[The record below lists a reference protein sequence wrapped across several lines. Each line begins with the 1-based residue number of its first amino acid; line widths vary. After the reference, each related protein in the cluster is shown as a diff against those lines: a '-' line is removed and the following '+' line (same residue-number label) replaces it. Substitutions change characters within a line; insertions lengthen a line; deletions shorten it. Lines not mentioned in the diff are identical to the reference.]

1 MFPPDTPPSLTDVES
16 ILALCVRSL
25 DAADQSTRSAHAALV
40 GHLLASTQMERRV
53 PVPPPTAALSKAGS
67 SGSSKKGKDGD
78 GSLVENDETL
88 APGTPAHTA
97 AAVEIAKPLWSAE
110 EMLKHLSVQ
119 FNKTNASR
127 KTKIGLFDFYVAVL
141 EKLGTEWVEA
151 NYAMLVAHF
160 MTEIVAHYVSSVGG
174 SGPAS
179 GSGFGGGAGGLAKR
193 YERLLACKLVSII
206 LRDVIGVRM
215 LSEQG
220 QIQALKEL
228 SVSYLKRWPPML
240 GSGANVPGSA
250 VLCVVLKEVA
260 GLVGQ
265 LGNLPG
271 TVQVSLIF
279 EQVPIRV
286 FTSTIQQEALAEPL
300 LTLLTHPS
308 HSVRISAAWA
318 LRCFCASTPL
328 RLPKTLLTII
338 ELLQRD
344 LTLLLSPSTSSHH
357 ASSPPIRALGHAHAL
372 AALVSVIPS
381 RPLYVSYDISAK
393 VLDIAV
399 QLLKRAGEHTLEVAW
414 IEVEVAWTAISALLC
429 LGPGFVRPQL
439 AQLLVLWRNALPK
452 PTGRDLAGGSGL
464 GSAGS
469 SATSL
474 SSSTSRSPSEWAFLL
489 HVRESALGAV
499 LCFLRHNASALVTL
513 DVARRISSVLSNAL
527 QFGNNFQGL
536 GVEDP
541 LEIVGGSTSSA
552 SSSGTGIGPSS
563 IGAELGYPGSR
574 SLTLR
579 AREALLRKR
588 IFQCFS
594 ALGVNRIAD
603 PIQNALLQ
611 STASLFGSMEG
622 YAGSQLQAAIT
633 SNTGAFSSLWSS
645 ADGYAY
651 GVVAGGKPG
660 EIVEIGFGML
670 DGVRVE
676 GSPASA
682 NSGEETGDDGGDI
695 LNRDVVE
702 VAINTLVRVFGDD
715 HLVE

>member
-151 NYAMLVAHF
+151 NYALLVAHF

-193 YERLLACKLVSII
+193 YERLLACKLVSIV
-206 LRDVIGVRM
+206 LRDVVGVRM

-357 ASSPPIRALGHAHAL
+357 TSSPPIRALGHAHAL

>member
-357 ASSPPIRALGHAHAL
+357 TSSPPIRALGHAHAL